1 MECREV
7 RRLADAYLSD
17 QLLVETSQ
25 AIAAHLDTCPP
36 CRAEIEGL
44 RRLRASVRSAVHR
57 ATDEPLRPEFSA
69 ALTERLRTQA
79 ERSTAA
85 TTGRRGWL
93 AAAASLLLAAATGVG
108 AQQWGARA
116 FNALVLAAAGNHQNC
131 ALTFKLSEEPIELDE
146 AARRFGGAHQAL
158 ARVPLPAATAPGEA
172 ITEVER
178 HSCEYAGQRFVHLV
192 LRYKRETVSVLVTAE
207 PRPRLAS
214 LGLARDG
221 LVGDVRREGGFTLT
235 SFTGARHAAFVVS
248 TLGAN
253 DVREVAQAV
262 AGPITRALAGA

>member
-1 MECREV
+1 MECRDV

-25 AIAAHLDTCPP
+25 AIATHLDTCPP
-36 CRAEIEGL
+36 CRAEIDGL

-69 ALTERLRTQA
+69 AMTERLRTQA
-79 ERSTAA
+79 EQAATAA
-85 TTGRRGWL
+85 TGRRGWL
-93 AAAASLLLAAATGVG
+93 AAAASLLLAAVAGVG

-116 FNALVLAAAGNHQNC
+116 WSALVLAAAGNHRNC
-131 ALTFKLSEEPIELDE
+131 ALDFNLAEDPIALAE
-146 AARRFGGAHQAL
+146 AARRFGGVHRRLERAA
-158 ARVPLPAATAPGEA
+158 LPAASAPGEA

-192 LRYKRETVSVLVTAE
+192 LAYKGETVSVLVPAE
-207 PRPRLAS
+207 PRSRLAS
-214 LGLARDG
+214 LGFGDDG
-221 LVGDVRREGGFTLT
+221 VVGEIRREDGFTLT
-235 SFTGARHAAFVVS
+235 SFTGGRHVAFVVS

-253 DVREVAQAV
+253 DVRAVAQAV
-262 AGPITRALAGA
+262 AGPITRAMTGA